1 MQTCSIADEKMVCLS
16 STGPEL
22 ASPPVVTTTA
32 TAPVVTTTATAPVV
46 TTAATTTPMVTSIA
60 PLASA
65 PSPLANMTLRRNER
79 LTDLA
84 EHLVH

>member
-16 STGPEL
+16 STGPAL
-22 ASPPVVTTTA
+22 ASPPVVTTT
-32 TAPVVTTTATAPVV
+32 TTAPVV

-60 PLASA
+60 PLTTA